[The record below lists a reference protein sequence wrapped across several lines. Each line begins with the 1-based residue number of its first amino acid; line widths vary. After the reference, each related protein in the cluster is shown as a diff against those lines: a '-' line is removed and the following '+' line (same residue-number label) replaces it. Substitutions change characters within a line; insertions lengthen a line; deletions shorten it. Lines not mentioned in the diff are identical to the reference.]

1 MASKL
6 TKWINAHLKA
16 KGKSPKEAQKD
27 AGKYSSISAAKKAGS
42 LYYTDKKGRVM
53 IAAYAEDLAK
63 PLPKPKETK
72 TKIVKPEKRPEA
84 VKTKKKKTETK
95 KIDTVAKKPNSKT
108 PDESSGGKL
117 KVTSKQVEQSISKAE
132 LKIKV
137 AESKASVD
145 AALAAI
151 AEANKK
157 FEIFERTNV
166 LNDRAKLF
174 KEKKIMLRDKL
185 KEKMEGPA
193 ISVSIIKASPGP
205 LKRKPSSEELNRELD
220 QTSLDKALGMDNT
233 VEEKRDARR
242 SRNKVEIVD
251 GKRKVTKR
259 KKDTRNSIEKE
270 ADLLKQE
277 LKKEY
282 KRGRASP
289 RAKGGLIDM
298 RKTGLFR

>member
-63 PLPKPKETK
+63 PLPKPKKKE
-72 TKIVKPEKRPEA
+72 TKIVKPKKRPKV
-84 VKTKKKKTETK
+84 VKTN

-108 PDESSGGKL
+108 PDESSGGRL
-117 KVTSKQVEQSISKAE
+117 KVTSTQVKKSISDAE
-132 LKIKV
+132 LKIKI
-137 AESKASVD
+137 AESQASVD
-145 AALAAI
+145 AALAAV

-157 FEIFERTNV
+157 IEIFDRTSI
-166 LNDRAKLF
+166 LNDKARLF
-174 KEKKIMLRDKL
+174 KEEKILLRDKL
-185 KEKMEGPA
+185 KEKLKEPA

-205 LKRKPSSEELNRELD
+205 LKRKPTAKELNSESD
-220 QTSLDKALGMDNT
+220 QNSLNKALRMDNR
-233 VEEKRDARR
+233 VEKERDVRR
-242 SRNKVEIVD
+242 SGN
-251 GKRKVTKR
+251 
-259 KKDTRNSIEKE
+259 KKDTRNSIEIE

-277 LKKEY
+277 LKKKY

>member
-6 TKWINAHLKA
+6 TKWINAQLKS
-16 KGKSPKEAQKD
+16 KGKSSKEAQKD
-27 AGKYSSISAAKKAGS
+27 AGKYSSIAAAKRAGS

-63 PLPKPKETK
+63 PLPAPK
-72 TKIVKPEKRPEA
+72 KRPEP
-84 VKTKKKKTETK
+84 KPKKKPT
-95 KIDTVAKKPNSKT
+95 SKT
-108 PDESSGGKL
+108 PDESSGGKS
-117 KVTSKQVEQSISKAE
+117 KVTSTQVKKSISDAE
-132 LKIKV
+132 LKIKI
-137 AESKASVD
+137 AKSEASVN
-145 AALAAI
+145 AALAAV
-151 AEANKK
+151 AAANKK
-157 FEIFERTNV
+157 IEIFDRTSV
-166 LNDRAKLF
+166 LNDKARLF
-174 KEKKIMLRDKL
+174 KEEKIALREKL
-185 KEKMEGPA
+185 KEKIKDPE
-193 ISVSIIKASPGP
+193 ISVTIIKASPGP

-242 SRNKVEIVD
+242 SGN
-251 GKRKVTKR
+251 
-259 KKDTRNSIEKE
+259 KKDIRNSIEKE

-277 LKKEY
+277 LKKKY